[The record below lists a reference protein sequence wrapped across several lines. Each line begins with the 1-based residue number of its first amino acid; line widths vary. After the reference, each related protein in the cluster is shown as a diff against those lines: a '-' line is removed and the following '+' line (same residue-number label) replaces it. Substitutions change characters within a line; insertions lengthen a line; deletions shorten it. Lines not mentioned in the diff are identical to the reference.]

1 MDSCLSKPVT
11 LDILKHT
18 LATYAAQV
26 RKSQKKTS

>member
-11 LDILKHT
+11 LDILNT

-26 RKSQKKTS
+26 RKARKTS